1 MQKIEFYNNLYCLY
15 IKKEYN
21 MNVVNCGLH
30 DLLRFL
36 QGMGK
41 SVVDVLVDDNGV
53 CYILLTEVLTPEAQ
67 RFINTRGLIRLE
79 ISTVQYDTLRGN
91 TSMNMHNAI
100 QNGNIQR
107 GYDTPDDIWN
117 MLCRKA
123 GIINE
128 PLIVTLSLLAQHI
141 AGYLLF
147 AGMKIT
153 GARL

>member
-1 MQKIEFYNNLYCLY
+1 MY
-15 IKKEYN
+15 
-21 MNVVNCGLH
+21 VVNCGLH

-41 SVVDVLVDDNGV
+41 SVVEVLVDDNGV
-53 CYILLTEVLTPEAQ
+53 CYILLTDVLTPEAQ

-91 TSMNMHNAI
+91 TSMNLRNAI
-100 QNGNIQR
+100 QNGNMQR

-117 MLCRKA
+117 MLCRRA

-128 PLIVTLSLLAQHI
+128 PLIVTLSLFARHI
-141 AGYLLF
+141 AGYVLS
-147 AGMKIT
+147 AGMKLT
-153 GARL
+153 CAQL